1 MNIHHITGFL
11 SQSLGESGNQRSSSF
26 SKKSTNTVMLTGCD
40 FYVYP
45 TGIFQLKGNTD
56 EKFGMGLGLTMMHLV
71 SPSTNNGHFNID
83 GLYL

>member
-1 MNIHHITGFL
+1 
-11 SQSLGESGNQRSSSF
+11 
-26 SKKSTNTVMLTGCD
+26 MLTGCD